1 MSGEHILIVD
11 DERAI
16 QTSFRG
22 VLEDEGYRVL
32 AVGSASEALRHLQ
45 DEAPDLIFLDIWMPG
60 IDGLEALAE
69 IKRLRPETAVVM
81 ISGHG
86 TIETAV
92 KATKLGAYDFIEKP
106 LSLEKTLLAASRA
119 LDHGRLERQNRDL
132 REQLERGQ
140 RIVGQSRVVEE
151 MRQQIAIAA
160 PTNGRVLIHGENG
173 SGKELVARAIHAQ
186 STRRDGPF
194 VEVNCAAIPEELIE
208 TELFGH
214 ERGAFTGA
222 VARRRGRF
230 ELADGGTIFLDEI
243 ADMSLKTQAKVL
255 RVLEEQA
262 FERVG
267 GKETLRVDVRVL
279 AASNQNLQEQ
289 ITLNRFREDLFYRL
303 AVIPIEVPPLRQ
315 RQGDMPLLVEHFI
328 RLFSGENAKRPKTM
342 SVEALAY
349 FLAYDWPG
357 NVRELRNMVERL
369 VIMTP
374 GDVIGPEALPPPL
387 RPRDAAPSGADE
399 SQKEKTLKEAREAF
413 ERAYILSELR
423 VLDWNMTRT
432 ALKLGIERS
441 HLYRKLKTY
450 GITPPKG

>member
-1 MSGEHILIVD
+1 
-11 DERAI
+11 
-16 QTSFRG
+16 
-22 VLEDEGYRVL
+22 
-32 AVGSASEALRHLQ
+32 
-45 DEAPDLIFLDIWMPG
+45 
-60 IDGLEALAE
+60 
-69 IKRLRPETAVVM
+69 
-81 ISGHG
+81 
-86 TIETAV
+86 
-92 KATKLGAYDFIEKP
+92 
-106 LSLEKTLLAASRA
+106 
-119 LDHGRLERQNRDL
+119 
-132 REQLERGQ
+132 
-140 RIVGQSRVVEE
+140 
-151 MRQQIAIAA
+151 
-160 PTNGRVLIHGENG
+160 
-173 SGKELVARAIHAQ
+173 
-186 STRRDGPF
+186 
-194 VEVNCAAIPEELIE
+194 
-208 TELFGH
+208 
-214 ERGAFTGA
+214 
-222 VARRRGRF
+222 
-230 ELADGGTIFLDEI
+230 
-243 ADMSLKTQAKVL
+243 MSLKTQAKVL

-289 ITLNRFREDLFYRL
+289 IALNRFREDLFYRL

-315 RQGDMPLLVEHFI
+315 RQEDMPLLVEHFI

-357 NVRELRNMVERL
+357 NIRELRNMVERL

-387 RPRDAAPSGADE
+387 RPRDAAAPGADE

-432 ALKLGIERS
+432 AQKLGIERS